1 MRLQLR
7 TVQVYMRLFHVRTA
21 TWPVRPPKASL
32 SVEMSRGSCCRLWWL
47 VVASPPI
54 QWWLTRCPAGAMHE
68 DARRR
73 YGCARTCARGARC
86 PTGRHRVKRS
96 GERQDLSWVSE
107 SVARARCRMHIRQGR
122 PSPSVRSLIYLFP
135 AMNATIIRADCGES
149 AVDLWKGKDVARL
162 SFDF

>member
-54 QWWLTRCPAGAMHE
+54 QWWLTRCPAGPMHE
-68 DARRR
+68 DAHVDVTD
-73 YGCARTCARGARC
+73 APELARG
-86 PTGRHRVKRS
+86 V
-96 GERQDLSWVSE
+96 QD
-107 SVARARCRMHIRQGR
+107 AQQ
-122 PSPSVRSLIYLFP
+122 
-135 AMNATIIRADCGES
+135 
-149 AVDLWKGKDVARL
+149 DVIA
-162 SFDF
+162 